1 MIADEFHQT
10 PALGTSDSEV
20 LDAGAFHEKIV
31 TFIEQELPVWR
42 DRPERPDLDDEPHL
56 NEFLCGH
63 LNSASR
69 RQCFDSVQFLT
80 EPVQTAGRRGDIAVK
95 PLGTIRVEGIDY
107 HDFQQLLPVE
117 CKRLPTPPDSRR
129 SDLEY
134 IHGVPGHRTGGIERF
149 KHGLHGQQNQR
160 ALMIAYVQAET
171 FNHWLTTINTRLAK
185 LANDGVDEGIWNPT
199 EPLSHSTSAHSPEVQ
214 RFKSC
219 HRRLRPPCSTDKVE
233 MEHIW
238 LLMN

>member
-1 MIADEFHQT
+1 MIADEPRQT
-10 PALGTSDSEV
+10 PAIGTPDSEV
-20 LDAGAFHEKIV
+20 LDVGAFHHEIV
-31 TFIEQELPVWR
+31 AFIERELPVWR
-42 DRPERPDLDDEPHL
+42 DRPERPKCDDEPHL

-69 RQCFDSVQFLT
+69 RQCFDSVQFLP
-80 EPVQTAGRRGDIAVK
+80 EPVQAAGRRGDIAVK
-95 PLGTIRVEGIDY
+95 PLGTISVEGRAY
-107 HDFQQLLPVE
+107 YDFEQLLPIE

-134 IHGVPGHRTGGIERF
+134 VHGLQGHRTGGIERF
-149 KHGLHGQQNQR
+149 KHGLHGPTNQN

-171 FNHWLTTINTRLAK
+171 FTHWLTAINRRLAK
-185 LANDGVDEGIWNPT
+185 LATDGVDDGIWNPS
-199 EPLSHSTSAHSPEVQ
+199 EPLSSCTSTQSADVH
-214 RFKSC
+214 RLKSC
-219 HRRLRPPCSTDKVE
+219 HRRLRPPCASDHVE

>member
-1 MIADEFHQT
+1 MIADESHHS
-10 PALGTSDSEV
+10 PALGTPDSEV

-31 TFIEQELPVWR
+31 SFIEQELPVWR
-42 DRPERPDLDDEPHL
+42 DRPERPNLDDEPHL

-107 HDFQQLLPVE
+107 HDFQQLLPIE

-134 IHGVPGHRTGGIERF
+134 VHGVPGHRTGGIERF
-149 KHGLHGQQNQR
+149 KHGLHGSTNNK
-160 ALMIAYVQAET
+160 ALIIAYVQAESFT
-171 FNHWLTTINTRLAK
+171 HWLAAINSRLIK
-185 LANDGVDEGIWNPT
+185 LATDGVDDGIWNPS
-199 EPLSHSTSAHSPEVQ
+199 EPLSDTASAHSSKVQ
-214 RFKSC
+214 RLKSC
-219 HRRLRPPCSTDKVE
+219 HRRLCPPCSTANTE